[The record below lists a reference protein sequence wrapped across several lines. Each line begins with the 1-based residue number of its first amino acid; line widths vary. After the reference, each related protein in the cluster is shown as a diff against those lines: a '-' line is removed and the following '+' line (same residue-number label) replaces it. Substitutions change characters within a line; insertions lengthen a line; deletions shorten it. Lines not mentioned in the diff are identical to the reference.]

1 MIKVDFK
8 GISKRDLTKMVAGA
22 AEKQISDVARR
33 AAAPH
38 GGVRIRFKRK
48 ADGSLTSVDLEGSEQ
63 AVKAVRDALG
73 D

>member
-8 GISKRDLTKMVAGA
+8 GISKRDITKMVAGA
-22 AEKQISDVARR
+22 AEKQISEVTRR

-38 GGVRIRFKRK
+38 GGVRIRFKHK
-48 ADGSLTSVDLEGSEQ
+48 ADGSLASVDLEGSEQ
-63 AVKAVRDALG
+63 AVKAARDALG

>member
-1 MIKVDFK
+1 MIKIDFN
-8 GISKRDLTKMVAGA
+8 GPSKQDLTKLITAA
-22 AEKQISDVARR
+22 AEKKISDAARR

-48 ADGSLTSVDLEGSEQ
+48 ADGSLASVDFEGSE
-63 AVKAVRDALG
+63 KAVQAARDALG

>member
-22 AEKQISDVARR
+22 AEKQISEVARR

-63 AVKAVRDALG
+63 AVKAARDALG

>member
-8 GISKRDLTKMVAGA
+8 GISKRDLTRMVAGA
-22 AEKQISDVARR
+22 AEKQISEVARR
-33 AAAPH
+33 AAAPR